1 MNLSW
6 DKLTGLTTDGAPAMC
21 GEKSGLVGRLPQKMQ
36 SEGNADDICQ
46 FLETKEKD
54 TARLRDVKWRWA
66 GTHSHRHVRLCAS
79 IQSQAKPLGDSTSA
93 EKPRSLPRVPKY
105 DDAHHRSFPV
115 PTKHFVEKLSTLR
128 AEFTRRFTDFER
140 QKFNF
145 EMFSNPFSI
154 DPEKA
159 PENLQME
166 LIELQ
171 CDSALKSKYETVGR
185 VEFHRCLPETMP
197 QLRRHAA
204 RILSMFGSTYVC
216 EQLFSVMKLN
226 KSSHRSSLTDAH
238 LHSILRVSTAQD
250 LTPNITELVIYV
262 KKTSVD
268 AEKSCQSFGAN
279 LASIHSDE
287 ENSFISELI
296 KTTTGAYTVTLIGG
310 SDAMQEGKWLWSD
323 GSVWGF
329 TSWNSGEPNNHNG
342 YENCIETNAGK
353 PRMWNDV
360 PCAFR
365 YIFVCAKD
373 LQNAPGAVSLTLQDI
388 NYHCSPK

>member
-21 GEKSGLVGRLPQKMQ
+21 GEKSGLVGRLRQKMQ

-54 TARLRDVKWRWA
+54 TARLRDVKWRCELA
-66 GTHSHRHVRLCAS
+66 FLCDVTNHLSALNLQLQGRGRTVTDMYDSVRAFKVKLNLWETQLQQKNHAHFPACQNMMTRTTAAS
-79 IQSQAKPLGDSTSA
+79 Q
-93 EKPRSLPRVPKY
+93 
-105 DDAHHRSFPV
+105 F

-197 QLRRHAA
+197 QLRDMP
-204 RILSMFGSTYVC
+204 LEFSGMFPLGALASPTTKNISSTSSQNYRR
-216 EQLFSVMKLN
+216 KLPCCQTPTTVFYQ
-226 KSSHRSSLTDAH
+226 SPSCSPPTH
-238 LHSILRVSTAQD
+238 TAQQQQQ
-250 LTPNITELVIYV
+250 Y
-262 KKTSVD
+262 
-268 AEKSCQSFGAN
+268 
-279 LASIHSDE
+279 
-287 ENSFISELI
+287 
-296 KTTTGAYTVTLIGG
+296 
-310 SDAMQEGKWLWSD
+310 
-323 GSVWGF
+323 
-329 TSWNSGEPNNHNG
+329 
-342 YENCIETNAGK
+342 
-353 PRMWNDV
+353 
-360 PCAFR
+360 
-365 YIFVCAKD
+365 
-373 LQNAPGAVSLTLQDI
+373 
-388 NYHCSPK
+388 

>member
-21 GEKSGLVGRLPQKMQ
+21 GEKSGLVGRLRQKMQ
-36 SEGNADDICQ
+36 SEGNAGELTAYHCIIHQETLCGKVLGMEHVMNTVTQTVNFIRARGLNHRQFQSFLEEIQSEYNDVPYHTEVRWLSRGKVLERFFYLLDDICQ

-54 TARLRDVKWRWA
+54 TARLRDVKWRCELA
-66 GTHSHRHVRLCAS
+66 FLCDVTNHLSALNLQLQGRGRTVTDMYDSVRAFKVKLNLWETQLQQKNHAHFPACQNMMTRTTAAS
-79 IQSQAKPLGDSTSA
+79 Q
-93 EKPRSLPRVPKY
+93 
-105 DDAHHRSFPV
+105 F

-226 KSSHRSSLTDAH
+226 KSAHRSSLTDAH

-250 LTPNITELVIYV
+250 LTPNITELVV
-262 KKTSVD
+262 KKR
-268 AEKSCQSFGAN
+268 CQVS
-279 LASIHSDE
+279 
-287 ENSFISELI
+287 
-296 KTTTGAYTVTLIGG
+296 TV
-310 SDAMQEGKWLWSD
+310 SKQ
-323 GSVWGF
+323 
-329 TSWNSGEPNNHNG
+329 
-342 YENCIETNAGK
+342 
-353 PRMWNDV
+353 
-360 PCAFR
+360 
-365 YIFVCAKD
+365 
-373 LQNAPGAVSLTLQDI
+373 
-388 NYHCSPK
+388 